1 MRIYELVKT
10 LQAQFNL
17 QIENKDFFAACKK
30 MRIKLKSESAS
41 ASIEDKDVR
50 KVMMY
55 FEKRA
60 AEEEIRRLEEEKR
73 RAEEEAIR
81 AEEEARRRA
90 ADEEK
95 RRVEEERKR
104 IEEDRRRLKELEDR
118 RREERSRAEAQAL
131 ARTTQTRQ
139 GLRPSILLKPGAA
152 APATPS
158 RGPEAETSPPSAPPI
173 QQQETRAAPVHPSA
187 RPSRER
193 PSGPSRRTRG
203 TGVAEL
209 KVPPVIEV
217 MKLPTRREGRKK
229 GKPGA
234 PIESQGPGPRRP
246 RQLRQLGAVEEDI
259 PGRRGRSGK
268 GPPTRIR
275 PTIFVPPSV
284 DNAPRVLER
293 IPVKKK
299 VTLYEGSTVG
309 QFAQKAEI
317 PAAEIIKKC
326 FALGQALTINAV
338 MDFDMAELV
347 ATEFDIELE
356 IVREGDEYDVEEFI
370 LDDSAENLRPR
381 PPVVTI
387 MGHVDHGKTTLLDA
401 MRKSDVVGQEFGGI
415 TQHIGAYHVE
425 TPRGDVIFLDTPG
438 HEAFTAMRARGAQ
451 VTDIVVLVVA
461 ADDGVMPQTV
471 EAIRHAQEAKV
482 PIIVAVNKIDLP
494 GANPLRVKQDLM
506 QYNLLAEEFGG
517 ETIFVELSAK
527 KRINIEG
534 LLEMILLQSE
544 VLELKANP
552 DRSAVGR
559 VVESHVDAL
568 KGATAT
574 VLVQKGTLRVG
585 DVFLTGAMW
594 GKVRAMIDDRGN
606 VVETATPSR
615 PVEIIGMS
623 GSPEAGELFLVLE
636 NDRQARILAER
647 RGQRRRTKGRAATQ
661 AMTLEGFQK
670 MVDEVGAKELTL
682 IVKADVQGSI
692 EAVSQSLEKLSTE
705 KVRVRVLH
713 NAVGGINDGDVNL
726 ARTAN
731 SLIIGFNVRPDPSAV
746 ELAEEIGVEIRLYRV
761 IYDLLEDVRKA
772 MTGMLDK
779 SYKEVSLGRA
789 EVRQI
794 FKVSRVGTIG
804 GCYVTDGEIPRD
816 AKVRLIRDS
825 VTVYEGKIASLRR
838 VKDDVK
844 KVAQNMECGVGIENF
859 NDIKEGD
866 VIEAY
871 KFEEVPVEL

>member
-1 MRIYELVKT
+1 MKT
-10 LQAQFNL
+10 LQTQFNL
-17 QIENKDFFAACKK
+17 EISNKDLFAASKK

-41 ASIEDKDVR
+41 ASIEDRDVR
-50 KVMMY
+50 KVMNY

-60 AEEEIRRLEEEKR
+60 VEEEIRRREEEKR
-73 RAEEEAIR
+73 RAEEEARR

-90 ADEEK
+90 AEEEK

-104 IEEDRRRLKELEDR
+104 IEEERRRLKELEDR
-118 RREERSRAEAQAL
+118 RREERSRAEAQAR
-131 ARTTQTRQ
+131 ARTAKPPQ
-139 GLRPSILLKPGAA
+139 GLRPSVLLKPGAS
-152 APATPS
+152 APAQPA
-158 RGPEAETSPPSAPPI
+158 RGPEPETPPQVSSPLRQQEVAAGLPPPPSAPP
-173 QQQETRAAPVHPSA
+173 R
-187 RPSRER
+187 RER
-193 PSGPSRRTRG
+193 PAGPARKSRDSAVG
-203 TGVAEL
+203 DL

-217 MKLPTRREGRKK
+217 MKLPARREGRKK
-229 GKPGA
+229 GKGA
-234 PIESQGPGPRRP
+234 PAPDALEKGPRRP
-246 RQLRQLGAVEEDI
+246 RHLRQVGAVEDEI
-259 PGRRGRSGK
+259 PGRRAGK
-268 GPPTRIR
+268 GPKAPSPRIR

-284 DNAPRVLER
+284 DNAPRVIER

-338 MDFDMAELV
+338 MDFDLAELV
-347 ATEFDIELE
+347 ATEFEIDLE
-356 IVREGDEYDVEEFI
+356 VVHEGDEYDVEEF
-370 LDDSAENLRPR
+370 LEEDSADTLQAR

-425 TPRGDVIFLDTPG
+425 TPHGEVIFLDTPG

-552 DRSAVGR
+552 SRAAVGR
-559 VVESHVDAL
+559 VVESHVDPL
-568 KGATAT
+568 RGAVAT

-594 GKVRAMIDDRGN
+594 GKVRAMIDDRGRT
-606 VVETATPSR
+606 VETATPSR
-615 PVEIIGMS
+615 PVEIIGLS

-636 NDRQARILAER
+636 DDRQARVLAER
-647 RGQRRRTKGRAATQ
+647 REQRRRTKGRAAVQ

-670 MVDEVGAKELTL
+670 MVDEVGPKELTL
-682 IVKADVQGSI
+682 IIKGDVQGSI
-692 EAVSQSLEKLSTE
+692 EAVSQALEKLSTE

-779 SYKEVSLGRA
+779 SYKEVSVGRA
-789 EVRQI
+789 EVRQLFRI
-794 FKVSRVGTIG
+794 SRVGTIA

-825 VTVYEGKIASLRR
+825 VTVYEGKIGSLRR

-844 KVAQNMECGVGIENF
+844 KVTQNMECGIGIENY
-859 NDIKEGD
+859 NDVKEGD
-866 VIEAY
+866 IIEAY